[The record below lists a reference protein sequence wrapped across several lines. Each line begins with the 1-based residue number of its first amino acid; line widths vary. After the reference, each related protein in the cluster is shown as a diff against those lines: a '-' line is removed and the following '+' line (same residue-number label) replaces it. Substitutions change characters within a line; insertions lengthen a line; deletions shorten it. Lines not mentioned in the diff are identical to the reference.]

1 MRTVAAYLRERFR
14 LALFGPLCLLLTA
27 AAAWS
32 TGGVTTSPLPITVL
46 LGAILLLQFRLW
58 DDLEDR
64 SRDRHTHPT
73 RVLVTAP
80 AEPFRRVLAMLAV
93 AAIALSARQPNAFA
107 ATLALN
113 IAFWCA
119 YRVVRPRVSPNS
131 WRFGL
136 LLCKYPGFVGVMA
149 ISLGD
154 VDSARLGM
162 AATAA
167 YLCASGYEL
176 LHDSPARVG
185 GGTS

>member
-1 MRTVAAYLRERFR
+1 MSTVAAYVRERFR
-14 LALFGPLCLLLTA
+14 VARFGPICLLLAA

-32 TGGVTTSPLPITVL
+32 AGGATMSLLPITFL
-46 LGAILLLQFRLW
+46 LGAVLLLQFRLW

-73 RVLVTAP
+73 RVLVNAP
-80 AEPFRRVLAMLAV
+80 AEPFRRVLAVLAV
-93 AAIALSARQPNAFA
+93 GAIALSARQPNAFA

-113 IAFWCA
+113 VAFWCA
-119 YRVVRPRVSPNS
+119 YRIVRPRVSPNS

-136 LLCKYPGFVGVMA
+136 LLGKYPGFVGVMA
-149 ISLGD
+149 LSLGD

-185 GGTS
+185 GTS